1 MSRLE
6 SLLKRHCPNGVPV
19 HALGEIGTTVSGL
32 RGKSK
37 NDFSDGNAPY
47 VSYVDIFNNPEI
59 DFIPERLVKV
69 DSTEN
74 QSPLQL
80 GDVLVTGS
88 SETRNECGMTAVV
101 TRKPTIPIYINS
113 FCFIWRPN
121 IGVDLD
127 PQFAKHL
134 FRGRAFRDRVIES
147 ANGVTRQNISKPKF
161 LAIEIPIPPI
171 EVQREVSSILNKF
184 TELEAELKAEL
195 KARKTQYE
203 FFRKQLLSFY
213 DVEQG
218 EVRWV
223 PMADVCQYRKERS
236 KTSTGNFLYVGV
248 EDLLQERR
256 GVSDQARFVSGP
268 GHDIFMPGDV
278 LIGNIRPYLKKVWCA
293 DVEGRT
299 NGDVLVVS
307 PRLEVL
313 TELDTSYLYFVLSSD
328 DFFRYCVQTSKG
340 AKMPRGDKQAI
351 LRYEIPVPSMEAQ
364 KKIVKILSAFEQ
376 LTQDLET
383 GLPAEQV
390 GRSKQYEYYRNK
402 LLTFKELEVT

>member
-6 SLLKRHCPNGVPV
+6 SLLKKHCPNGVPV

-195 KARKTQYE
+195 KARIKQYAHFSE
-203 FFRKQLLSFY
+203 SLFVFNKGETKRFKVRDLCGISRGTVISKDYLRDHPGEYPVYSSQTLNNGIFGYIDTFAYNFESLTWTTDGANAGSIFY
-213 DVEQG
+213 HQNEKFTITN
-218 EVRWV
+218 
-223 PMADVCQYRKERS
+223 VC
-236 KTSTGNFLYVGV
+236 G
-248 EDLLQERR
+248 LLQVLDPAI
-256 GVSDQARFVSGP
+256 VSVR
-268 GHDIFMPGDV
+268 
-278 LIGNIRPYLKKVWCA
+278 YLYYLLRIEAPKY
-293 DVEGRT
+293 
-299 NGDVLVVS
+299 VS
-307 PRLEVL
+307 PGMGNPKIMAG
-313 TELDTSYLYFVLSSD
+313 TMGDIELDI
-328 DFFRYCVQTSKG
+328 
-340 AKMPRGDKQAI
+340 PI
-351 LRYEIPVPSMEAQ
+351 LKRQLEIIE
-364 KKIVKILSAFEQ
+364 ILDRFDS
-376 LTQDLET
+376 LLNNITT
-383 GLPAEQV
+383 GLPAEIKARRQ
-390 GRSKQYEYYRNK
+390 QYEYYRNK
-402 LLTFKELEVT
+402 LLTFKELGVP

>member
-1 MSRLE
+1 MSKLE
-6 SLLKRHCPNGVPV
+6 VLLKKHCPNGVPV
-19 HALGEIGTTVSGL
+19 HTLGEIGTTVSGL

-101 TRKPTIPIYINS
+101 TREPTIPIYINS

-134 FRGRAFRDRVIES
+134 FRGRAFRDRVIET

-161 LAIEIPIPPI
+161 LAIEIPLPPI

-184 TELEAELKAEL
+184 TDLEEELEAELEARNEL
-195 KARKTQYE
+195 HAHYRDTILFREFIDSQCPEGVPSFPLGDLLESNRGGGTPSTSKPEYWDGEIPWTSIGDMNTPGMYLRTTRRTISEAGLKNSSTNLINSGDVLVAVKISPGVMKIASRDIAINQDIRGLTLSPALNPAFLVYYFRTFSIVGDGTIVKSITNATLEKVQILLPPIDVQNRIVGALDKLVQLEVEIEGELEARKTQYE
-203 FFRKQLLSFY
+203 
-213 DVEQG
+213 
-218 EVRWV
+218 
-223 PMADVCQYRKERS
+223 
-236 KTSTGNFLYVGV
+236 
-248 EDLLQERR
+248 
-256 GVSDQARFVSGP
+256 
-268 GHDIFMPGDV
+268 
-278 LIGNIRPYLKKVWCA
+278 
-293 DVEGRT
+293 
-299 NGDVLVVS
+299 
-307 PRLEVL
+307 
-313 TELDTSYLYFVLSSD
+313 
-328 DFFRYCVQTSKG
+328 
-340 AKMPRGDKQAI
+340 
-351 LRYEIPVPSMEAQ
+351 
-364 KKIVKILSAFEQ
+364 
-376 LTQDLET
+376 
-383 GLPAEQV
+383 
-390 GRSKQYEYYRNK
+390 YYRDK
-402 LLTFKELEVT
+402 LLTFDELNIA